1 MKYVS
6 SYFSP
11 DRGAAAVL
19 IGFIDRCI
27 SDIDVAIYSITHDDI
42 AEALCR
48 AHRRGVR
55 VRILV
60 DELQARSRYSDDE
73 KLILEGITLK
83 EDATSGAMHNKFIIG
98 DHSSIITGSFNWS
111 KNADERNAENFVIIR
126 LQYVVKEFSREFN
139 RLWDIS
145 KARS

>member
-11 DRGAAAVL
+11 DTGAASVL
-19 IGFIDRCI
+19 IGFIDNC
-27 SDIDVAIYSITHDDI
+27 SSTIDVAIYAITHDDI

-48 AHRRGVR
+48 AHRRGVEVR
-55 VRILV
+55 VLV
-60 DELQARSRYSDDE
+60 DKLQARSKYSDDE
-73 KLILEGITLK
+73 KLLLEGISLK

-98 DHSSIITGSFNWS
+98 DRRAIVTGSFNWT

-126 LQYVVKEFSREFN
+126 LQYVIKEFRREFN
-139 RLWDIS
+139 RLWSIS
-145 KARS
+145 KARD